1 MTLNRGHLSWGVAV
15 LLAFATAATAE
26 PSAGEQ
32 VSRESES
39 MVEGFCPASL
49 CYEDSQCQAACTRD
63 PNAYCGPNGT
73 CVYPTTGGG
82 GGGGGGFCPASLCM
96 EDSQCVCKTGQGYC
110 GPNGTCVY

>member
-1 MTLNRGHLSWGVAV
+1 MTLKRGHLSWGVAV

-26 PSAGEQ
+26 PFAEEQ

-39 MVEGFCPASL
+39 SVDGSCPASF
-49 CYEDSQCQAACTRD
+49 CYEDQQCQSACTSD
-63 PNAYCGPNGT
+63 SNAYCGPNGT

-82 GGGGGGFCPASLCM
+82 GTGGGFCPASFCF
-96 EDSQCVCKTGQGYC
+96 DDYQCVCKTGQGYC